1 MNLDIFYEL
10 MLALAGLGVILYGIK
25 VMNSSI
31 ETVIGPKFKQMLG
44 KASNNNF
51 KNYLIGTGTTFVV
64 QTSVLTVTMA
74 TGLVNIGSI
83 GLAQA
88 LALVLGANLGSA
100 LSMVLMAFESINLL
114 QILSTFCLIGIIVL
128 LCAKRTRTEVIGRTL
143 LGFGLLCLGI
153 TLLGSSMQNLAGL
166 MDMQSVLSTIT
177 NPLLLMFLGM
187 AFSLIMQ
194 SSFPVLTILI
204 ALVGT
209 GAMEFIPAC
218 YAIYGSNLGTALII
232 MFLTRFGDGVNGRKV
247 VGFNVIFKIFSC
259 ILFPLL
265 MLIPAWAEWI
275 HFDLCAGNGSI
286 SLVLI
291 MILFNFVPSLLL
303 LPFSKPL
310 AAFMNLIVKKGK
322 KSAKSEYDDFE
333 LDDRIINNPVIA
345 FRSVRQNAAK
355 ILDMQISLNKKL
367 CAIIFDRDQAYVS
380 QKGKLKAIEKAIK
393 LTTNSAIRVGSR
405 YKNQLDR
412 INILLNILNDN
423 SQILRVNSRFDDF
436 AKTIKNKPR
445 SLLNSQIEVLKN
457 LSNDIND
464 LGEKVNLLLKES
476 ASSNQDELKK
486 IFEINDINIDKNT
499 QARCNLVQNVL
510 ENRKIDTQSYFT
522 LLYEFGKL
530 ETDYMDIAIK
540 TILMEE

>member
-10 MLALAGLGVILYGIK
+10 MLSLAGLGVILYGIK

-44 KASNNNF
+44 KASKNNF

-74 TGLVNIGSI
+74 TGLVNIGAI

-100 LSMVLMAFESINLL
+100 LAMVLMAFESINLL
-114 QILSTFCLIGIIVL
+114 QILSIFCLIGIIVL
-128 LCAKRTRTEVIGRTL
+128 LCAKRTRTEVVGRTL

-153 TLLGSSMQNLAGL
+153 TLLGSSMQNLAG
-166 MDMQSVLSTIT
+166 MIDMQSVLSAIT
-177 NPLLLMFLGM
+177 NPILLMLLGM
-187 AFSLIMQ
+187 CLSLIMQ

-209 GAMEFIPAC
+209 GAMEFIPAY

-275 HFDLCAGNGSI
+275 HFDLCAGNASI
-286 SLVLI
+286 SLVII
-291 MILFNFVPSLLL
+291 MILFNLVPSLLL

-310 AAFMNLIVKKGK
+310 ASLMNLIVKKGK
-322 KSAKSEYDDFE
+322 NGSKAEYADFE
-333 LDDRIINNPVIA
+333 IDDRTINNPVIA
-345 FRSVRQNAAK
+345 FGSVRQNAAK
-355 ILDMQISLNKKL
+355 ILEMQISLNKKL
-367 CAIIFDRDQAYVS
+367 CAIIFDRDQEYVS

-393 LTTNSAIRVGSR
+393 LTTNSAIRVGSH

-423 SQILRVNSRFDDF
+423 SQILKVNSRFDDF
-436 AKTIKNKPR
+436 AKTIKSKPR

-457 LSNDIND
+457 LSHDIND
-464 LGEKVNLLLKES
+464 LGEKVNLLLKD
-476 ASSNQDELKK
+476 SSSSSEDEVKK

-499 QARCNLVQNVL
+499 QARCNLVQNVM

>member
-44 KASNNNF
+44 KASKNNF

-74 TGLVNIGSI
+74 TGLVNIGAI

-100 LSMVLMAFESINLL
+100 LAMVLMAFESINLL
-114 QILSTFCLIGIIVL
+114 QILSIFCLIGIIVL
-128 LCAKRTRTEVIGRTL
+128 LCAKRTRTEVVGRTL

-153 TLLGSSMQNLAGL
+153 TLLGSSMQNLAG
-166 MDMQSVLSTIT
+166 MIDMQSVLSAIT
-177 NPLLLMFLGM
+177 NPILLMLLGM
-187 AFSLIMQ
+187 CLSLIMQ

-218 YAIYGSNLGTALII
+218 YAIYGSNLGTALMI

-275 HFDLCAGNGSI
+275 HFDLCAGNASI
-286 SLVLI
+286 SLVII
-291 MILFNFVPSLLL
+291 MILFNLVPSLLL

-310 AAFMNLIVKKGK
+310 ASLMNLIVKKGK
-322 KSAKSEYDDFE
+322 NGSKAEYADFE
-333 LDDRIINNPVIA
+333 IDDRTINNPVIA
-345 FRSVRQNAAK
+345 FGSVRQNAAK
-355 ILDMQISLNKKL
+355 ILEMQISLNKKL
-367 CAIIFDRDQAYVS
+367 CAIIFDRDQEYVS

-393 LTTNSAIRVGSR
+393 LTTNSAIRVGSH

-423 SQILRVNSRFDDF
+423 SQILKVNSRFDDF
-436 AKTIKNKPR
+436 AKTIKSKPR

-457 LSNDIND
+457 LSHDIND
-464 LGEKVNLLLKES
+464 LGEKVNLLLKD
-476 ASSNQDELKK
+476 SSSSSEDEVKK

-499 QARCNLVQNVL
+499 QARCNLVQNVM

>member
-74 TGLVNIGSI
+74 TGLVNIGAI

-100 LSMVLMAFESINLL
+100 LAMVLMAFESINLL
-114 QILSTFCLIGIIVL
+114 QILSIFCLIGIIVL
-128 LCAKRTRTEVIGRTL
+128 LCAKRTRTEVVGRTL

-153 TLLGSSMQNLAGL
+153 TLLGSSMQNLAG
-166 MDMQSVLSTIT
+166 MIDMQSVLSAIT
-177 NPLLLMFLGM
+177 NPILLMLLGM
-187 AFSLIMQ
+187 CLSLIMQ

-209 GAMEFIPAC
+209 GAMEFIPAY

-275 HFDLCAGNGSI
+275 HFDLCAGNASI
-286 SLVLI
+286 SLVII
-291 MILFNFVPSLLL
+291 MILFNLVPSLLL

-310 AAFMNLIVKKGK
+310 ASLMNLIVKKGK
-322 KSAKSEYDDFE
+322 NGSKAEYADFE
-333 LDDRIINNPVIA
+333 IDDRTINNPVIA
-345 FRSVRQNAAK
+345 FGSVRQNAAK
-355 ILDMQISLNKKL
+355 ILEMQISLNKKL
-367 CAIIFDRDQAYVS
+367 CAIIFDRDQEYVS

-393 LTTNSAIRVGSR
+393 LTTNSAIRVGSH

-423 SQILRVNSRFDDF
+423 SQILKVNSRFDDF
-436 AKTIKNKPR
+436 AKTIKSKPR

-457 LSNDIND
+457 LSHDIND
-464 LGEKVNLLLKES
+464 LGEKVNLLLKD
-476 ASSNQDELKK
+476 SSSSSEDEVKK

-499 QARCNLVQNVL
+499 QARCNLVQNVM

>member
-44 KASNNNF
+44 KASKNNF

-74 TGLVNIGSI
+74 TGLVNIGAI

-100 LSMVLMAFESINLL
+100 LAMVLMAFESINLL
-114 QILSTFCLIGIIVL
+114 QILSIFCLIGIIVL
-128 LCAKRTRTEVIGRTL
+128 LCAKRTRTEVVGRTL

-153 TLLGSSMQNLAGL
+153 TLLGSSMQNLAG
-166 MDMQSVLSTIT
+166 MIDMQSVLSAIT
-177 NPLLLMFLGM
+177 NPILLMLLGM
-187 AFSLIMQ
+187 CLSLIMQ

-275 HFDLCAGNGSI
+275 HFDLCAGNASI
-286 SLVLI
+286 SLVII
-291 MILFNFVPSLLL
+291 MILFNLVPSLLL

-310 AAFMNLIVKKGK
+310 ASLMNLIVKKGK
-322 KSAKSEYDDFE
+322 NGSKAEYEDFE
-333 LDDRIINNPVIA
+333 IDDRTINNPVIA
-345 FRSVRQNAAK
+345 FGSVRQNAAK
-355 ILDMQISLNKKL
+355 ILEMQISLNKKL
-367 CAIIFDRDQAYVS
+367 CAIIFDRDQEYVS

-393 LTTNSAIRVGSR
+393 LTTNSAIRVGSH

-423 SQILRVNSRFDDF
+423 SQILKVNSRFDDF
-436 AKTIKNKPR
+436 AKTIKSKPR

-457 LSNDIND
+457 LSHDIND
-464 LGEKVNLLLKES
+464 LGEKVNLLLKD
-476 ASSNQDELKK
+476 SSSSSEDEVKK

-499 QARCNLVQNVL
+499 QARCNLVQNVM

>member
-44 KASNNNF
+44 KASKNNF

-74 TGLVNIGSI
+74 TGLVNIGAI

-100 LSMVLMAFESINLL
+100 LAMVLMAFESINLL
-114 QILSTFCLIGIIVL
+114 QILSIFCLIGIIVL
-128 LCAKRTRTEVIGRTL
+128 LCAKRTRTEVVGRTL

-153 TLLGSSMQNLAGL
+153 TLLGSSMQNLAG
-166 MDMQSVLSTIT
+166 MIDMQSVLSAIT
-177 NPLLLMFLGM
+177 NPILLMLLGM
-187 AFSLIMQ
+187 CLSLIMQ

-209 GAMEFIPAC
+209 GAMEFIPAY
-218 YAIYGSNLGTALII
+218 YAIYGSNLGTALMI

-275 HFDLCAGNGSI
+275 HFDLCAGNASI
-286 SLVLI
+286 SLVII
-291 MILFNFVPSLLL
+291 MILFNLVPSLLL

-310 AAFMNLIVKKGK
+310 ASLMNLIVKKGK
-322 KSAKSEYDDFE
+322 NGSKAEYADFE
-333 LDDRIINNPVIA
+333 IDDRTINNPVIA
-345 FRSVRQNAAK
+345 FGSVRQNAAK
-355 ILDMQISLNKKL
+355 ILEMQISLNKKL
-367 CAIIFDRDQAYVS
+367 CAIIFDRDQEYVS

-393 LTTNSAIRVGSR
+393 LTTNSAIRVGSH

-423 SQILRVNSRFDDF
+423 SQILKVNSRFDDF
-436 AKTIKNKPR
+436 AKTIKSKPR

-457 LSNDIND
+457 LSHDIND
-464 LGEKVNLLLKES
+464 LGEKVNLLLKDT
-476 ASSNQDELKK
+476 SSSSEDEVKK

-499 QARCNLVQNVL
+499 QARCNLVQNVM

>member
-44 KASNNNF
+44 KASKNNF

-74 TGLVNIGSI
+74 TGLVNIGAI

-88 LALVLGANLGSA
+88 LALVLGANFGSA
-100 LSMVLMAFESINLL
+100 LAMVLMAFESINLL
-114 QILSTFCLIGIIVL
+114 QILSIFCLIGIIVL
-128 LCAKRTRTEVIGRTL
+128 LCAKRTRTEVVGRTL

-153 TLLGSSMQNLAGL
+153 TLLGSSMQNLAG
-166 MDMQSVLSTIT
+166 MIDMQSVLSAIT
-177 NPLLLMFLGM
+177 NPILLMLLGM
-187 AFSLIMQ
+187 CLSLIMQ

-209 GAMEFIPAC
+209 GAMEFIPAY
-218 YAIYGSNLGTALII
+218 YAIYGSNLGTALMI

-275 HFDLCAGNGSI
+275 HFDLCAGNASI
-286 SLVLI
+286 SLVII
-291 MILFNFVPSLLL
+291 MILFNLVPSLLL

-310 AAFMNLIVKKGK
+310 ASLMNLIVKKGK
-322 KSAKSEYDDFE
+322 NGSKAEYADFE
-333 LDDRIINNPVIA
+333 IDDRTINNPVIA
-345 FRSVRQNAAK
+345 FGSVRQNAAK
-355 ILDMQISLNKKL
+355 ILEMQISLNKKL
-367 CAIIFDRDQAYVS
+367 CAIIFDRDQEYVS

-393 LTTNSAIRVGSR
+393 LTTNSAIRVGSH

-423 SQILRVNSRFDDF
+423 SQILKVNSRFDDF
-436 AKTIKNKPR
+436 AKTIKSKPR

-457 LSNDIND
+457 LSHDIND
-464 LGEKVNLLLKES
+464 LGEKVNLLLKD
-476 ASSNQDELKK
+476 SSSSSEDEVKK

-499 QARCNLVQNVL
+499 QARCNLVQNVM

>member
-10 MLALAGLGVILYGIK
+10 MLSLAGLGVILYGIK

-74 TGLVNIGSI
+74 TGLVNIGAI

-100 LSMVLMAFESINLL
+100 LAMVLMAFESINLL
-114 QILSTFCLIGIIVL
+114 QILSIFCLIGIIVL
-128 LCAKRTRTEVIGRTL
+128 LCAKRTRTEVVGRTL

-153 TLLGSSMQNLAGL
+153 TLLGSSMQNLAG
-166 MDMQSVLSTIT
+166 MIDMQSVLSAIT
-177 NPLLLMFLGM
+177 NPILLMLLGM
-187 AFSLIMQ
+187 CLSLIMQ

-209 GAMEFIPAC
+209 GAMEFIPAY

-275 HFDLCAGNGSI
+275 HFDLCAGNASI
-286 SLVLI
+286 SLVII
-291 MILFNFVPSLLL
+291 MILFNLVPSLLL

-310 AAFMNLIVKKGK
+310 ASLMNLIVKKGK
-322 KSAKSEYDDFE
+322 NGSKAEYADFE
-333 LDDRIINNPVIA
+333 IDDRTINNPVIA
-345 FRSVRQNAAK
+345 FGSVRQNAAK
-355 ILDMQISLNKKL
+355 ILEMQISLNKKL
-367 CAIIFDRDQAYVS
+367 CAIIFDRDQEYVS

-393 LTTNSAIRVGSR
+393 LTTNSAIRVGSH

-423 SQILRVNSRFDDF
+423 SQILKVNSRFDDF
-436 AKTIKNKPR
+436 AKTIKSKPR

-457 LSNDIND
+457 LSHDIND
-464 LGEKVNLLLKES
+464 LGEKVNLLLKD
-476 ASSNQDELKK
+476 SSSSSEDEVKK

-499 QARCNLVQNVL
+499 QARCNLVQNVM

>member
-10 MLALAGLGVILYGIK
+10 MLSLAGLGVILYGIK

-74 TGLVNIGSI
+74 TGLVNIGAI

-100 LSMVLMAFESINLL
+100 LAMVLMAFESINLL
-114 QILSTFCLIGIIVL
+114 QILSIFCLIGIIVL
-128 LCAKRTRTEVIGRTL
+128 LCAKRTRTEVVGRTL

-153 TLLGSSMQNLAGL
+153 TLLGSSMQNLAG
-166 MDMQSVLSTIT
+166 MIDMQSVLSAIT
-177 NPLLLMFLGM
+177 NPILLMLLGM
-187 AFSLIMQ
+187 CLSLIMQ

-209 GAMEFIPAC
+209 GAMEFIPAY
-218 YAIYGSNLGTALII
+218 YAIYGSNLGTALMI

-275 HFDLCAGNGSI
+275 HFDLCAGNASI
-286 SLVLI
+286 SLVII
-291 MILFNFVPSLLL
+291 MILFNLVPSLLL

-310 AAFMNLIVKKGK
+310 ASLMNLIVKKGK
-322 KSAKSEYDDFE
+322 NGSKAEYADFE
-333 LDDRIINNPVIA
+333 IDDRTINNPVIA
-345 FRSVRQNAAK
+345 FGSVRQNAAK
-355 ILDMQISLNKKL
+355 ILEMQISLNKKL
-367 CAIIFDRDQAYVS
+367 CAIIFDRDQEYVS

-393 LTTNSAIRVGSR
+393 LTTNSAIRVGSH

-423 SQILRVNSRFDDF
+423 SQILKVNSRFDDF
-436 AKTIKNKPR
+436 AKTIKSKPR

-457 LSNDIND
+457 LSHDIND
-464 LGEKVNLLLKES
+464 LGEKVNLLLKD
-476 ASSNQDELKK
+476 SSSSSEDEVKK

-499 QARCNLVQNVL
+499 QARCNLVQNVM